1 MLEQILEDN
10 LGVLR
15 TADAVAAGISKDSLY
30 RFVEEHELM
39 KVAHGIFVS
48 PDSWV
53 DGFYLLQARFP
64 KAVFSHET
72 ALYFHDLAEREP
84 SPLNVTVPANYNSKN
99 LINMGVEI
107 NYIKKDWYGK
117 GICALSSPTGHELKV
132 YDMER
137 TICDIVRKRS
147 KMDITEFNYALREF
161 MKRKD
166 KNLPKLMRYAA
177 DMRIEKQVFE
187 ALSVLL

>member
-1 MLEQILEDN
+1 MLQQMLKDN
-10 LGVLR
+10 SGVLR
-15 TADAVAAGISKDSLY
+15 TADAVAAGLSKDSFY
-30 RFVEEHELM
+30 RFVE
-39 KVAHGIFVS
+39 KVGLEKVSHGLFVS

-53 DGFYLLQARFP
+53 DEFYLLQARFP

-72 ALYFHDLAEREP
+72 ALYLHDLAEREP
-84 SPLNVTVPANYNSKN
+84 IPLTVTVPSNYNSKN
-99 LINMGVEI
+99 LIEKGVEI
-107 NYIKKDWYGK
+107 NYIKKEWYGK
-117 GICALSSPTGHELKV
+117 GFCSLTSPTGHKLVV

-147 KMDITEFNYALREF
+147 KIEISAFNYALREF

-177 DMRIEKQVFE
+177 SMRIEKHVLE
-187 ALSVLL
+187 ALGVLL